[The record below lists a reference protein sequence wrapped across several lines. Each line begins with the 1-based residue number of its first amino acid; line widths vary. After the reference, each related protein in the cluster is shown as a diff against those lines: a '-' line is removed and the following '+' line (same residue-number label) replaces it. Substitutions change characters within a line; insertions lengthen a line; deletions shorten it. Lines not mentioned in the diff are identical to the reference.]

1 MIRKAKEEDFKPLV
15 NLDSNSGHIFYEK
28 KPEWKKGIAE
38 WFRGMFDNI
47 NNDFYVYEQEGKI
60 VGAIGLDKDFPVH
73 NSCGIIF
80 LAVLKE
86 EHGKGIGRE
95 LVEFIENKVKMGFTR
110 IFLYTGD
117 DNIGAQK
124 FYLKLGYKKINEFPG
139 YYSWGQTAFLYG
151 KILKKEIKSNV

>member
-1 MIRKAKEEDFKPLV
+1 MYFYQKMIRKTKEDDFEQLV
-15 NLDSNSGHIFYEK
+15 YLDANSGHIFYEK
-28 KPEWKKGIAE
+28 KPEWKKGISE

-47 NNDFYVYEQEGKI
+47 NNDFYVYEEDGKI
-60 VGAIGLDKDFPVH
+60 VGAIGLDKDFPIH

-86 EHGKGIGRE
+86 EHRKGIGKK
-95 LVEFIENKVKMGFTR
+95 LVQFIENKAKENGNER

-117 DNIGAQK
+117 DNTSAQG
-124 FYLKLGYKKINEFPG
+124 FYLKLGYEKINEFPG

-151 KILKKEIKSNV
+151 KKL